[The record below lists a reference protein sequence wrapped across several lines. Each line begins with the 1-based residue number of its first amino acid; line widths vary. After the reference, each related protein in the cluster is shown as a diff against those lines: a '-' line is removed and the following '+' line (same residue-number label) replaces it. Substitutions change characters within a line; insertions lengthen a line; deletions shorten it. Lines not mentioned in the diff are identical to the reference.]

1 MRREPASEL
10 RRWLLIHSKDCPE
23 VVAIF
28 ARMRIPR
35 GASCAAIL
43 LSQKEVDPVTTIET
57 EKNGTYSSAS
67 NSPAAVVGSAR
78 SAAIAAVTNY
88 RPSAPAMNFTE
99 SPVANLFNANV
110 FSTAVMKQRLP
121 KSVFKSVMRTIESGE
136 KLDCSVADV
145 VASAM
150 KDWAIEKG
158 ATHYAHVF
166 YPLTGSTAEKHDSF
180 LSPDG
185 VGGAFAEFSG
195 KQLFQGE
202 PDGSS
207 FPSGGIR
214 ATFEAR
220 GYTIWDVT
228 SPAYI
233 LENANGTTLCIP
245 TAFVSW
251 TGEALDKKTPVLR
264 SMQALNT
271 QAQRILKLFG
281 HTDGAL
287 VSSTAGPEQ
296 EYFLIDRNFFFARPD
311 LLNAGRTLFGAKPPK
326 GQEFDDHYFGAI
338 PERVLAFML
347 EAERELFKLG
357 IPVKTRHNEVAPG
370 QFELAPMFE
379 FANVATDHQQLTMTT
394 LRRVAEKYGMTCLMH
409 EKPFAGV
416 NGSGK
421 HVNWSM
427 GSSSQGNLLDPGET
441 PHENAQFLLV
451 CAAIIRAVHKHQGL
465 LRAVVASASNDHR
478 LGANEAPPA
487 IISIF
492 LGDQLTDVFEQIKTG
507 GANSSIPR
515 GTLTVGVDVL
525 PALPK
530 DAGDRNRTSPFA
542 FTGNRFE
549 FRAVGSN
556 QSIAGPLVAMNTIIA
571 ESLDF
576 CATRLEEATGG
587 NPDLLHSELQKLLT
601 EIINEHGA
609 IVFNGDGY
617 SEAWHIEAERRG
629 LLNLKTTV
637 DALPMLQ
644 AKDVKELFATYN
656 VLSERELESRLEIY
670 LEQYCLT
677 IGVEANLTLE
687 MATTSILPAAVR
699 YQNELA
705 SACINLKA
713 LDYEFDTDT
722 LDQTRTLVMSL
733 QDSIAQLKA
742 ALAESASDD
751 LLAEARHC
759 CDVVLPAMNKLR
771 GFADE
776 LEGVV
781 ADDLWPLPTYQE
793 MLFIK

>member
-1 MRREPASEL
+1 VSTTISEPA
-10 RRWLLIHSKDCPE
+10 K
-23 VVAIF
+23 
-28 ARMRIPR
+28 
-35 GASCAAIL
+35 
-43 LSQKEVDPVTTIET
+43 T
-57 EKNGTYSSAS
+57 NGTYAAANNGTKTPIGSS
-67 NSPAAVVGSAR
+67 R
-78 SAAIAAVTNY
+78 IAAIAAVTNY
-88 RPSAPAMNFTE
+88 TPSQPPLDFRQT
-99 SPVANLFNANV
+99 STGDLFNANV
-110 FSTAVMKQRLP
+110 FSKAVMKNRLP
-121 KSVFKSVMRTIESGE
+121 KSVFKALMQTIESGE
-136 KLDCSVADV
+136 KLDASLADV
-145 VASAM
+145 VAAAM

-166 YPLTGSTAEKHDSF
+166 YPLTGLTAEKHDSF

-185 VGGAFAEFSG
+185 EGAAVAEFSG
-195 KQLFQGE
+195 KQLIQGE

-207 FPSGGIR
+207 FPTGGIR

-220 GYTIWDVT
+220 GYTVWDVT

-233 LENANGTTLCIP
+233 LENSNGTTLCIP

-296 EYFLIDRNFFFARPD
+296 EYFLIDRNFFYARPD
-311 LLNAGRTLFGAKPPK
+311 LINAGRTLFGAKPPK

-338 PERVLAFML
+338 PDRVLSFMF

-370 QFELAPMFE
+370 QYEIAPMFE
-379 FANVATDHQQLTMTT
+379 FANLATDHQQLMMTV

-427 GSSSQGNLLDPGET
+427 GSASQGNLLDPGDT
-441 PHENAQFLLV
+441 PHENAQFLLI
-451 CAAIIRAVHKHQGL
+451 CAAVIRAVHKYQGL

-507 GANSSIPR
+507 GANSSIPK

-525 PALPK
+525 PPLPK

-549 FRAVGSN
+549 FRAVGSS
-556 QSIAGPLVAMNTIIA
+556 QSIAGPLVAMNTIVA
-571 ESLDF
+571 ESLDY

-587 NPDLLHSELQKLLT
+587 DPSKLHGELQKLLT
-601 EIINEHGA
+601 EIMNAHGA
-609 IVFNGDGY
+609 IIFNGDGY
-617 SEAWHIEAERRG
+617 SEQWHTEAEKRG
-629 LLNLKTTV
+629 LLNLKSTP
-637 DALPMLQ
+637 DALPIL
-644 AKDVKELFATYN
+644 KSNEVKELFTKYG
-656 VLSERELESRLEIY
+656 VLSERELLSRLETY
-670 LEQYCLT
+670 LEQYCMS
-677 IGVEANLTLE
+677 IQVEANLTIE
-687 MATTSILPAAVR
+687 MAKTLIFPAAIR

-705 SACINLKA
+705 STCANLKM
-713 LDYEFDTDT
+713 LGYEFDTDT
-722 LDQTRTLVMSL
+722 LDEMTKLVKLL
-733 QDSIAQLKA
+733 QDNIAELFESIEQ
-742 ALAESASDD
+742 ESSDD
-751 LLAEARHC
+751 LFAESKHFGE
-759 CDVVLPAMNKLR
+759 VVLPAMNKVR
-771 GFADE
+771 AVADR
-776 LEGVV
+776 LEGMV